1 MKTKLLDKYLN
12 TKKKKNIAFGGT
24 LAVLLTVGAV
34 SVFALNNDAAPKLLL
49 NKDSYTVE
57 YGEPFKADLE
67 SLVNTKNLDR
77 EDKEYLAK
85 NTKIESNIKNDVET
99 VTKED
104 GSTEEKD
111 RGFAKV
117 GDYKVTIK
125 YQNETKEVKV
135 TVKDTTKPTLEVPEN
150 IEILQGTDLAAFDF
164 KSLISATDL
173 AQMNELNIDYSTVD
187 VNTIAEYTAGASI
200 EDVNKNKAEKEFKV
214 TVIALPSLAEDEV
227 VVEEKVTNE
236 DGTTSVKT
244 TVKKKSEAQAN
255 GNKVV
260 SNNSSSSSSTS
271 GNNSSNTSKPSTGGN
286 SGSTGGSSSGST
298 SGSTSGGNTSG
309 SGNSGSTSGGSGS
322 SENTGGS
329 STPTEPSKPEKVWEY
344 WAECRKCGKRV
355 ESTVS
360 LQDAINKLKSSECT
374 SFSKVHACHSGGQEV
389 YK

>member
-1 MKTKLLDKYLN
+1 MKIKFLDKYLN
-12 TKKKKNIAFGGT
+12 TKKKKNITFGVT

-34 SVFALNNDAAPKLLL
+34 SVYALNSDAAPKLIL

-57 YGEPFKADLE
+57 YGKPFKADLE
-67 SLVNTKNLDR
+67 SLVNTKDLDK

-117 GDYKVTIK
+117 GDYKVTVK
-125 YQNETKEVKV
+125 YQNKTKEVKV
-135 TVKDTTKPTLEVPEN
+135 FVKDTTAPELTVPEN

-164 KSLISATDL
+164 NSLISATDL

-187 VNTIAEYTAGASI
+187 VNTIAEYTARASI

-260 SNNSSSSSSTS
+260 SNNFSSSSSTS

-309 SGNSGSTSGGSGS
+309 SGNSGSTSGGSDS

-329 STPTEPSKPEKVWEY
+329 STPEPSKPEKVWEY
-344 WAECRKCGKRV
+344 WAECRWCGKYV
-355 ESTVS
+355 ESSVS
-360 LQDAINKLKSSECT
+360 LQDAINKLKSDTCT
-374 SFSKVHACHSGGQEV
+374 DGLPHACHSGGQEV